1 MERSKGSFR
10 GLRKAF
16 QIMDDGRDLKLDRED
31 LKWGLYDIGVS
42 LDDDQFDSLMNIFD
56 KNRDGLVSLTEFLT
70 TIRGEMNDGR
80 LRLVRMAFD
89 LLDKDGSGKITK
101 EDLVDAYDFSKNPE
115 VASGEMSYDDAA
127 MGFLSNFERGSVDG
141 VVTYEEFVEYY
152 RDISAEID
160 DDEYWEL
167 MIRNAWHI
175 SGGEGAAANSS
186 CLRVL
191 VIHHDDSMEV
201 RHRDAIVMKSWHARA
216 HAHAMISSWNSSC
229 LSVRVLPFSSGVARV
244 RRAVRHGTSCVME
257 RAAAACAVLC
267 VPPLHRRVAR
277 GRITWRSRLST
288 TDPVDWLSHRCCLV
302 VVSSG
307 RRGEE
312 RPRARHVRRRRHH
325 RQARVA
331 GRHRH
336 QGRRHGGGLLAC
348 GVFGDIIPVTDIQGR
363 RRHGGGLLAASERY

>member
-1 MERSKGSFR
+1 
-10 GLRKAF
+10 
-16 QIMDDGRDLKLDRED
+16 MDDGRDLKLDRED

-201 RHRDAIVMKSWHARA
+201 VEVKNDLGLDTSDVDAIIAKLES
-216 HAHAMISSWNSSC
+216 
-229 LSVRVLPFSSGVARV
+229 
-244 RRAVRHGTSCVME
+244 
-257 RAAAACAVLC
+257 
-267 VPPLHRRVAR
+267 
-277 GRITWRSRLST
+277 
-288 TDPVDWLSHRCCLV
+288 
-302 VVSSG
+302 
-307 RRGEE
+307 
-312 RPRARHVRRRRHH
+312 
-325 RQARVA
+325 
-331 GRHRH
+331 
-336 QGRRHGGGLLAC
+336 QG
-348 GVFGDIIPVTDIQGR
+348 VTDIKAVDTE
-363 RRHGGGLLAASERY
+363 GGC